1 MSYFEV
7 SSIKKYGYYQKIR
20 PLVVLVVTR
29 FHVNNE
35 GFKVVKNGHDL
46 K

>member
-7 SSIKKYGYYQKIR
+7 SSIKKYG

-46 K
+46 N